1 MVGGPGDIMDT
12 PPSARGFT
20 LSILERGTG
29 QYEPIFK
36 GTEENGYGFIIYNDG
51 DKKLILKGRIGSDHK
66 ETIYAGSK
74 ELQNIRKDKYRGQ
87 DDMEFLR
94 RTCLSGRSWLVTL
107 QNKNYYF
114 VAIWN
119 TSITQNQYNTLK
131 EYLVKFPLNST
142 YVQMGMA
149 GSDPSS
155 KFQLVNSFVPKIA
168 SEKPKL
174 TKKEKDF
181 VQTAHMKTAEL
192 PTGYAKELEKLR
204 TMTEDYNTLQSYK
217 NYALKLIAKLEKI
230 KLLGKA
236 KTPVKD
242 IVTKSSVDSV
252 LIGLGNNFSQLSDKL
267 NNLSKYAYK
276 SADLVKLHQG
286 GKFDVKNWID
296 TSLKELT
303 KKQWMK
309 SMSTGVGD
317 PDHPINKD
325 VKYHV
330 GKLKAENA
338 EMAQSDITKIID
350 YSEKLQSIFNV
361 DDNLEDWVKAKLNHA
376 CDYVATVRDYL
387 KFYRDEKEA
396 GTPEDQIDEKWSN
409 TYKKSINCSNPKGF
423 SQKAHCKARRLR
435 QAGKH
440 TKSKPVREIYE
451 AVVRHMIKEFNS
463 SMAMGALKQLNSDAK
478 ELETMLQPNTQLE
491 DWVKAK
497 LNLAGEYL
505 DDVYHHL
512 DHFGAEGRTLDENS
526 YYKKYWF
533 TPNGKVV
540 DVGNSHEDWIKNND
554 KSLVG
559 ATLVDTYENAVAK
572 GYVRGVFDIQSEFLT
587 LSNLPNY
594 DFLSS
599 KLRRETKAAI
609 EDFIIDKNI
618 KIVATGKGKLL
629 KDFIFNTEP
638 QLAEHLLESIKLR
651 EDWKNWLR
659 AGAAGALGLAA
670 TTGNVD
676 AAKIKQTDQPSVTQ
690 SVQKSSGSFTDYI
703 KKVENQG
710 KVGYDVQKKLWFP
723 HKSFEGGSD
732 TIGYGHKIQKGEDFS
747 KGITD
752 AQAEELLKKDL
763 AKAKDQVHKELGG
776 IKLTPKQEEMF
787 IDFVFNMGTL
797 KKFPKFTEFALKNDL
812 GGMRDQYKRYAGGK
826 ELKGRN
832 NEFLKRFLS
841 EYFGFNYYF

>member
-1 MVGGPGDIMDT
+1 
-12 PPSARGFT
+12 
-20 LSILERGTG
+20 
-29 QYEPIFK
+29 
-36 GTEENGYGFIIYNDG
+36 
-51 DKKLILKGRIGSDHK
+51 
-66 ETIYAGSK
+66 
-74 ELQNIRKDKYRGQ
+74 
-87 DDMEFLR
+87 
-94 RTCLSGRSWLVTL
+94 
-107 QNKNYYF
+107 
-114 VAIWN
+114 
-119 TSITQNQYNTLK
+119 
-131 EYLVKFPLNST
+131 
-142 YVQMGMA
+142 
-149 GSDPSS
+149 
-155 KFQLVNSFVPKIA
+155 
-168 SEKPKL
+168 
-174 TKKEKDF
+174 
-181 VQTAHMKTAEL
+181 
-192 PTGYAKELEKLR
+192 
-204 TMTEDYNTLQSYK
+204 
-217 NYALKLIAKLEKI
+217 
-230 KLLGKA
+230 
-236 KTPVKD
+236 
-242 IVTKSSVDSV
+242 
-252 LIGLGNNFSQLSDKL
+252 
-267 NNLSKYAYK
+267 
-276 SADLVKLHQG
+276 
-286 GKFDVKNWID
+286 
-296 TSLKELT
+296 
-303 KKQWMK
+303 
-309 SMSTGVGD
+309 
-317 PDHPINKD
+317 
-325 VKYHV
+325 
-330 GKLKAENA
+330 
-338 EMAQSDITKIID
+338 
-350 YSEKLQSIFNV
+350 
-361 DDNLEDWVKAKLNHA
+361 
-376 CDYVATVRDYL
+376 
-387 KFYRDEKEA
+387 
-396 GTPEDQIDEKWSN
+396 
-409 TYKKSINCSNPKGF
+409 
-423 SQKAHCKARRLR
+423 
-435 QAGKH
+435 
-440 TKSKPVREIYE
+440 
-451 AVVRHMIKEFNS
+451 
-463 SMAMGALKQLNSDAK
+463 MAMGALKQLNSDAK

-599 KLRRETKAAI
+599 KLRRETKDAI

-638 QLAEHLLESIKLR
+638 QLAEHLLESIKLQ

-710 KVGYDVQKKLWFP
+710 KVGYDAQKKLWFP

-763 AKAKDQVHKELGG
+763 VKAKDQVYKELGG
-776 IKLTPKQEEMF
+776 MKLTPKQEEMF

-812 GGMRDQYKRYAGGK
+812 GGMRDEYKRYAGGK